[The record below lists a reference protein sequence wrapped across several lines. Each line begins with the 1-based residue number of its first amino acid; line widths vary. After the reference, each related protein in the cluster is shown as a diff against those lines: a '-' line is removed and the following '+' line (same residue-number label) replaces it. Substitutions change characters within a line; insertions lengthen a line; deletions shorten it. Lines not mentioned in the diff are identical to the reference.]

1 MRIRSRTIAA
11 AALALA
17 TAACGDTPGELP
29 VGPPVAAATATQ
41 PDPAGGTPAAGCLPG
56 ERGFLRASLR
66 GALEADL
73 DWRGTDIQ
81 CEGGARPDGEGVRL
95 SLAGPLDANGQ
106 RVRLV
111 FGIAV
116 RPGVTSTEP
125 LPVNITVIVEGGG
138 KLFATLGDQ
147 RCTVDSLTQQS
158 LPATGSSKAGSR
170 DFRVAARGFCVD
182 PATTLNGSERLYI
195 NRFDLAGLAR
205 FEDTETHD
213 SPAAST
219 QTT

>member
-1 MRIRSRTIAA
+1 MRIRSRTVAA
-11 AALALA
+11 ATLALA
-17 TAACGDTPGELP
+17 ATACAYSPGELP
-29 VGPPVAAATATQ
+29 GSPPAAAAAATQ
-41 PDPAGGTPAAGCLPG
+41 SGPAGGTPASGCLPG

-116 RPGVTSTEP
+116 RPGVASTEP

-158 LPATGSSKAGSR
+158 LPATGKAGSR

-205 FEDTETHD
+205 FEDTELHD
-213 SPAAST
+213 SSATST
-219 QTT
+219 HTT